1 MNREELET
9 HHIHVHSFYEATAIN
24 PTNHSVQ
31 FVNVVD
37 GATESF
43 NYDKLIIAT
52 GAHAFNLPIAGNDL
66 DNVATL
72 RHGKQHQLMATVKQA
87 NIKNIVVVG
96 AGYIGMMVSDQLS
109 QFGKN
114 VTIIDVNDR
123 PLSTYLDADF
133 TDILNDHMREKQ
145 IAFIPNTKVESFSGN
160 VQHQVTAVQ
169 TNHGVFDADLVF
181 VSAGTRPNTAWIGDA
196 LATNERGYIVTDDY
210 SKTSNKDI
218 FAIGDSTEILYN
230 PTHQRMNI
238 SLASNAERQA
248 RVAVR
253 NLFEQTKPIHGV
265 HGSSGLQLFGELFA
279 STGLN
284 TLTAGRSGID
294 VESTYVEQV
303 NAMPGF
309 SKEPAQTV
317 RFKLFYAPKSHKI
330 LGAAIMSTANETQQI
345 NIISVAIQMEMTLK
359 QLADADLFFQPKL
372 TNLWNVIN
380 VAAMRAL
387 NN

>member
-1 MNREELET
+1 MKIMIIGAS
-9 HHIHVHSFYEATAIN
+9 HAGYEATAIN

-37 GATESF
+37 VATESF

-109 QFGKN
+109 QFGKK
-114 VTIIDVNDR
+114 VTIVDINDR

-133 TDILNDHMREKQ
+133 TDILNNHMREKQ
-145 IAFIPNTKVESFSGN
+145 IAFIPNTKVDSFSGN
-160 VQHQVTAVQ
+160 DHDQVTAVQ
-169 TNHGVFDADLVF
+169 TNHGVFDADLVV
-181 VSAGTRPNTAWIGDA
+181 VSAGTRPNTDWIGGE
-196 LATNERGYIVTDDY
+196 LTINERGYIVTDDY

-265 HGSSGLQLFGELFA
+265 Q
-279 STGLN
+279 
-284 TLTAGRSGID
+284 
-294 VESTYVEQV
+294 
-303 NAMPGF
+303 
-309 SKEPAQTV
+309 
-317 RFKLFYAPKSHKI
+317 
-330 LGAAIMSTANETQQI
+330 
-345 NIISVAIQMEMTLK
+345 
-359 QLADADLFFQPKL
+359 
-372 TNLWNVIN
+372 
-380 VAAMRAL
+380 
-387 NN
+387 